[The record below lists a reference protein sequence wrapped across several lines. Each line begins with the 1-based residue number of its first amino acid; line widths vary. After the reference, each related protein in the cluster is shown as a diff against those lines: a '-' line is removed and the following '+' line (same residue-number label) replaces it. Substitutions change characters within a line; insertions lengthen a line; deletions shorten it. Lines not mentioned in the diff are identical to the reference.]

1 MSGRGRGRGRGR
13 RGGGHRGRSRGG
25 RGAMRGGMGRQ
36 HVEEVTDQN
45 KVEEH
50 TDLDIEKEPK
60 DYFVGTVSMA
70 DHVKG
75 QEQNRTRYAAAMAV
89 LANSGV
95 AVSQNARV
103 RALAAAW
110 ARSDYDLS
118 DGFLQNREQFGL
130 VEVLKALTLLD
141 SGRQIRVLEKR
152 MTRLLLSG
160 TKVSKKKMGKIKA
173 DLGNLKAIKPPTG
186 SASGATCKHITRW
199 VRNFTTQ
206 ELEFYA
212 LYFPKQGWKK
222 LADICHFNPKE
233 DFPALPWFLPFCY
246 GGPAPD
252 NTMVERCQNLTP
264 SNVDDLVKEYDI
276 PYSVMKAHV
285 ESLTPDSMT
294 RVAAYEKLDTIL
306 WYYED
311 LQCLEVDAVVK
322 KRLEEG
328 HKVSLPNGKLL
339 ERLLTLKMIR
349 ENIPFDPSYSGW
361 DVPRIE
367 NPTKACFHPALV
379 ALAEDRLNSIK
390 LNLESPV
397 VVMGDASGSMDV
409 AVRTSTII
417 ASLLTAATSA
427 KLVFFNEWTR
437 DAPYLPKTVEQC
449 LELAV
454 TIRAEGGTAPAASLY
469 PYYKEKEV
477 VKTFIVVTDE
487 EEMDEYEGYRFCPLF
502 KKYHTE
508 VYPAKLVFVSF
519 LQGQHREGRMVK
531 ELKEEG
537 FKPLQY
543 RLETN
548 RPDLTKLDNLF
559 GMLASNSTEFFE
571 DEIKEMEFRIQ
582 KDGLKSVF
590 KSTTAV

>member
-1 MSGRGRGRGRGR
+1 M
-13 RGGGHRGRSRGG
+13 
-25 RGAMRGGMGRQ
+25 ARQ
-36 HVEEVTDQN
+36 HREEEIDEN

-50 TDLDIEKEPK
+50 KDLDIEKEPK
-60 DYFVGTVSMA
+60 DYFVGTVGMA

-75 QEQNRTRYAAAMAV
+75 QEQNRERYAAAMAV

-110 ARSDYDLS
+110 ARNDYKLS
-118 DGFLQNREQFGL
+118 DAFLQNREQFGL

-141 SGRQIRVLEKR
+141 SGRQIRVLEKK
-152 MTRLLLSG
+152 MTRLQLSG
-160 TKVSKKKMGKIKA
+160 TKVSKKKFGKLKA
-173 DLGNLKAIKPPTG
+173 DLGNLKAMKPQTG

-199 VRNFTTQ
+199 VRNFTTP

-252 NTMVERCQNLTP
+252 NTMVERCQSLTD
-264 SNVDDLVKEYDI
+264 SNVNDLVKEYDI
-276 PYSVMKAHV
+276 PYSVVKAHV
-285 ESLTPDSMT
+285 KNLTSDSMA
-294 RVAAYEKLDTIL
+294 RVAEYEEKLDTVL

-311 LQCLEVDAVVK
+311 LQCPELDSVVK
-322 KRLEEG
+322 TRLEKG
-328 HKVSLPNGKLL
+328 HQVSLPNGKLL

-367 NPTKACFHPALV
+367 NPTKASFHPDLV
-379 ALAEDRLNSIK
+379 TLAEDRLRNIK
-390 LNLESPV
+390 LCLESPV

-417 ASLLTAATSA
+417 ASLLTAVTSA

-437 DAPYLPKTVEQC
+437 DAPYLPKTVQQC

-469 PYYKEKEV
+469 PFYKEREV

-487 EEMDEYEGYRFCPLF
+487 EEMDECEGYRFCPLF
-502 KKYHTE
+502 KKYHAE

-519 LQGQHREGRMVK
+519 LPGQHSVGRMVK
-531 ELKEEG
+531 ELREEG

-543 RLETN
+543 CLETN

-559 GMLASNSTEFFE
+559 GLLASNSAEFFE
-571 DEIKEMEFRIQ
+571 DEIKQMESQIQ
-582 KDGLKSVF
+582 KDGLNSVF